1 MKVCHLITRM
11 IVGGAQEN
19 TLLSAR
25 GLHEAG
31 HETVLMTGPSPGPEG
46 ELLRNCGRIDFRV
59 EICPTLCREIDPL
72 RDWRSYRA
80 LVKFFKAEKFDVVHT
95 HASKAGI
102 IGRYAAR
109 AAGVP
114 LVVHTVHGLPFS
126 RIYPAWKNA
135 VYIKLERMAAKRCD
149 RIFAVAQDMIDQCLA
164 NRIGRPEMFKV
175 VYSGMELEPFLTAE
189 PDPELRR
196 SLGIPDGAKVVG
208 TLARLFPMKGYVEL
222 WKSIPEI
229 VKRVPNVHF
238 LLIGNGIL
246 REKLEAEAVE
256 RGFRDHLSFA
266 GLVPPAQVPRHLAL
280 TDVLVHFSMREG
292 LPRAAVQALA
302 MRKPVVAFDID
313 GTREVVLNGKTGCLL
328 QPGGDMPGVEEI
340 SELLL
345 NDAKRREFGE
355 AGRALV
361 KPRFDWRLMSDTLIE
376 EYAKYLEIKK
386 KGLQMP

>member
-11 IVGGAQEN
+11 IVGGAQVN

-31 HETVLMTGPSPGPEG
+31 HEAVLMTGPSPGPEG
-46 ELLRNCGRIDFRV
+46 ELLNLCGGYDFRV
-59 EICPTLCREIDPL
+59 ELCPSLCREIDPA
-72 RDWRSYRA
+72 RDWKSYRE
-80 LVKFFKAEKFDVVHT
+80 LVKFFRKEKFDVVHT

-102 IGRYAAR
+102 VGRYAAR

-126 RIYPAWKNA
+126 RIYPAWKNT
-135 VYIKLERMAAKRCD
+135 VYIELERLAAKKCD
-149 RIFAVAQDMIDQCLA
+149 RIYAVAQDMIDQCLH
-164 NRIGRPEMFKV
+164 NHIGRPEMFKV
-175 VYSGMELEPFLTAE
+175 VYSGMELEPFLNTE

-196 SLGIPDGAKVVG
+196 SLGIPDNARVVG

-222 WKSIPEI
+222 WRSIPEI

-238 LLIGNGIL
+238 LLVGNGIL

-256 RGFRDHLSFA
+256 RGFRDRLSFA
-266 GLVPPAQVPRHLAL
+266 GLVPPAQVPRYLAL
-280 TDVLVHFSMREG
+280 ADMLVHFSMREG

-313 GTREVVLNGKTGCLL
+313 GTREVVLNGQTGYLL
-328 QPGGDMPGVEEI
+328 QPGGDRPGVEEI
-340 SELLL
+340 SRLLL
-345 NDAKRREFGE
+345 DDDLRRAFGE

-361 KPRFDWRLMSDTLIE
+361 KPRFDWRTMSDILMADYE
-376 EYAKYLEIKK
+376 KYLEIKK
-386 KGLQMP
+386 KGLPVP

>member
-1 MKVCHLITRM
+1 M
-11 IVGGAQEN
+11 
-19 TLLSAR
+19 
-25 GLHEAG
+25 
-31 HETVLMTGPSPGPEG
+31 
-46 ELLRNCGRIDFRV
+46 
-59 EICPTLCREIDPL
+59 CREINPV
-72 RDWRSYRA
+72 RDMQSYRA

-114 LVVHTVHGLPFS
+114 LVIHTIHGLPFS

-135 VYIKLERMAAKRCD
+135 VYIQLERMAAKRCD
-149 RIFAVAQDMIDQCLA
+149 RIYAVAQDMIDQCLQ
-164 NRIGRPEMFKV
+164 NHIGRPGMFKV
-175 VYSGMELEPFLTAE
+175 VYSGMDLEPFLTTG

-222 WKSIPEI
+222 WRSIPEI
-229 VKRVPNVHF
+229 IKRVPNVHF

-246 REKLEAEAVE
+246 REKLEFEAVE

-266 GLVPPAQVPRHLAL
+266 GLIPPVQVPRYLAL

-292 LPRAAVQALA
+292 LPRAAVQGLA

-313 GTREVVLNGKTGCLL
+313 GTREVVLNGKTGYLL
-328 QPGGDMPGVEEI
+328 QPGDDTSGVEKI
-340 SELLL
+340 SDLLL
-345 NDAKRREFGE
+345 DDDRRRAFGE
-355 AGRALV
+355 AGRELV
-361 KPRFDWRLMSDTLIE
+361 KPRFDWHTMSDTLIA
-376 EYAKYLEIKK
+376 EYAKYLEFKK
-386 KGLQMP
+386 KGLPMP

>member
-19 TLLSAR
+19 TFLSAR

-31 HETVLMTGPSPGPEG
+31 HEAVLMTGPSPGPEG

-59 EICPTLCREIDPL
+59 EECPTLCREIDPV
-72 RDWRSYRA
+72 RDWQSYRA
-80 LVKFFKAEKFDVVHT
+80 LVKFFKKEKFDIVHT

-114 LVVHTVHGLPFS
+114 LVIHTIHGLPFS

-135 VYIKLERMAAKRCD
+135 VYIQLERMAAKRCD
-149 RIFAVAQDMIDQCLA
+149 RICAVAQDMIDQCLA
-164 NRIGRPEMFKV
+164 NHIGRPEMFKV
-175 VYSGMELEPFLTAE
+175 VYSGMELEPFLTTE

-196 SLGIPDGAKVVG
+196 SLGIPDGAKVVA

-222 WKSIPEI
+222 WSSIPEI

-256 RGFRDHLSFA
+256 RGFREHLSFA
-266 GLVPPAQVPRHLAL
+266 GLVPPSQVPRYLAL
-280 TDVLVHFSMREG
+280 ADVLVHFSMREG
-292 LPRAAVQALA
+292 LPRAAVQGLA

-313 GTREVVLNGKTGCLL
+313 GTREVVLNGKTGYLL
-328 QPGGDMPGVEEI
+328 QPGVDKPGVEEI
-340 SELLL
+340 AELLL
-345 NDAKRREFGE
+345 NEAKRHEFGE

-361 KPRFDWRLMSDTLIE
+361 KPRFDWRTMSDTLIA
-376 EYAKYLEIKK
+376 EYTKYLEIKK
-386 KGLQMP
+386 KGLQAP